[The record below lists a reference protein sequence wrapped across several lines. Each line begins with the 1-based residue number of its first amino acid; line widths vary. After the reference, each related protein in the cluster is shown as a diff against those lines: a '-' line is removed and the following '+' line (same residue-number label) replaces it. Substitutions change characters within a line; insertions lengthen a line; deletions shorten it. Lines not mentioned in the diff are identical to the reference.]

1 MKTMIACAVA
11 LLCAAQMQL
20 TAAAGTDKYTII
32 LDNGTVAGQQLVEH
46 SSPDTVKVHFT
57 FKDNGRGPDID
68 EVIHLAKDGTM
79 ISYQGVGASTFG
91 AKVDDHFALTG
102 KKAEWHSTSEHGA
115 TEVAAAALYLPMNA
129 TLEWASLSI
138 TALAKRSDNNLP
150 LLPSGHLSQKKVDEA
165 IVKRDGKTQR
175 VQLLAQTGIGFN
187 PQFFWATTGAT
198 PRLFAA
204 IAPGYMTF
212 IEDGWQANR
221 AELTKR
227 QTAASDKLLK
237 ELAVRTQH
245 PMIGMTVIR
254 NTRVFNSETAQL
266 DALSDVYVLRG
277 KITQVLPAGS
287 PVAGAD
293 HDIDAAGRVM
303 LPGLFDMHG
312 HVDRW
317 SGGLNLAAGVTTV
330 RDMGNSNSE
339 MQKMINEIHADEL
352 LSPQLVP
359 SGFLEGSSPYAAQ
372 MGFVIKTLDEAKHAV
387 DWYSEHGYPQLKI
400 YNSFPHEQVREIVA
414 YAHSRGM
421 RVSGHIP
428 VFMRAQEAVEQGYDE
443 IQHINQVMLNFLVT
457 PTTDTRT
464 LDRFKLPADKVAGLD
479 FNSKE
484 VQNFIKLLQDH
495 HTVIDSTLAT
505 FDFLKQ
511 RDGDMAEPYAAVADH
526 MPPDVRR
533 SFSVGQMDIPDDA
546 TAKIHLE
553 SYRKMVEFVGI
564 MYRAGIPLV
573 AGTDALSG
581 FTLQAELEL
590 YVKAGL
596 TPAQALQVATKNGA
610 TYTKT
615 SNERGSIVA
624 GKLADLV
631 LVDGDPTVTIAD
643 IRKVALVIT
652 RDKLI
657 YPTEIDKELGI
668 QPFVQNPPAMHDL
681 HQVPNASGGAA
692 AAQHMGRFG
701 MEAKD

>member
-1 MKTMIACAVA
+1 MKTVIMCAIA
-11 LLCAAQMQL
+11 LLS
-20 TAAAGTDKYTII
+20 AAGAQAAESTRYTLI
-32 LDNGTVAGQQLVEH
+32 LDNGTVAGFQTVTQTE
-46 SSPDTVKVHFT
+46 PDTIKVHFT
-57 FKDNGRGPDID
+57 YRDNGRGPDVD

-79 ISYQGVGASTFG
+79 LSYEGVGASTFG
-91 AKVDDHFALTG
+91 ARIDDHFSMSGGA
-102 KKAEWHSTSEHGA
+102 AEWHSTSEKGQQTVHGPA
-115 TEVAAAALYLPMNA
+115 MYLPMNA
-129 TLEWASLSI
+129 SFVWPSLSI

-150 LLPSGHLSQKKVDEA
+150 LLPSGNLTQKKVDEV
-165 IVKRDGKTQR
+165 IVKRDGKTQH
-175 VQLLAQTGIGFN
+175 VQLLAQTGIGFS
-187 PQFFWATTGAT
+187 PQYYWATTGKS
-198 PRLFAA
+198 PHLFAA
-204 IAPGYMTF
+204 IIPGYMTF
-212 IEDGWQANR
+212 IEDGWQANG
-221 AELTKR
+221 AELAKH
-227 QTAASDKLLK
+227 QNAASQKLLT
-237 ELAVRTQH
+237 ELAARTQH
-245 PMIGMTVIR
+245 PLNGMTVIR
-254 NTRVFNSETAQL
+254 NARVFDSDTAQL
-266 DALSDVYVLRG
+266 GALSDVYILRD

-287 PVAGAD
+287 PTAGAD
-293 HDIDAAGRVM
+293 HEIDAAGRVM

-339 MQKMINEIHADEL
+339 MQKMIDEISAGQL

-359 SGFLEGSSPYAAQ
+359 SGFLEGDSPYAAQ
-372 MGFVIKTLDEAKHAV
+372 MGFVIKNLDEAKHAV

-400 YNSFPHEQVREIVA
+400 YNSFPKEHVRDIVA

-464 LDRFKLPADKVAGLD
+464 LARFQLPADKVAGLD

-484 VQNFIKLLQDH
+484 VQDFIRLLQDH

-505 FDFLKQ
+505 FDFFKQ
-511 RDGDMAEPYAAVADH
+511 RDGDMAVPYAPVADH
-526 MPPDVRR
+526 MPPDIKR
-533 SFSVGQMDIPDDA
+533 SFSVGQMQIPDDA
-546 TAKIHLE
+546 TLKLHEE

-581 FTLQAELEL
+581 FTLQAELAL
-590 YVKAGL
+590 YVQAGL

-610 TYTKT
+610 LYTRT
-615 SNERGSIVA
+615 SNERGSITP

-631 LVDGDPTVTIAD
+631 LVDGDPTVD
-643 IRKVALVIT
+643 IGAIRNVALVIT
-652 RDKLI
+652 RNKLI
-657 YPTEIDKELGI
+657 YPNEVDKELGI
-668 QPFVQNPPAMHDL
+668 VPFVTNPPVVKDVA
-681 HQVPNASGGAA
+681 QGPGASGGSSAA
-692 AAQHMGRFG
+692 GHEMGRFG
-701 MEAKD
+701 GLDSKD